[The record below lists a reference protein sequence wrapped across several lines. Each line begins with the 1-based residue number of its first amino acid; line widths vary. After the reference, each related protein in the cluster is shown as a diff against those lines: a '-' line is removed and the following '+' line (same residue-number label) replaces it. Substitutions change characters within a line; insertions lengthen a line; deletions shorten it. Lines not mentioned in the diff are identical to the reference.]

1 LKNRHIYRPG
11 YRNSYKAVFTTGLK
25 YYKMTKYS
33 TFLLSLLSAALL
45 FPSCNGG
52 DDTPKEV
59 MGYAPI
65 YQSDSSIAE
74 IRSDDPQPILE
85 GGKIYVRNKELY
97 QVEKGIGIHVLDITD
112 PAHPV
117 KKAFIHI
124 AGAQEIS
131 IKENLLYANNYNDLV
146 VINISDIKHVQLVNR
161 MKDVF
166 HITGGNVPPE
176 KGYFE
181 CVDASRGSVIGWQ
194 KKNLYSP
201 KCKF

>member
-1 LKNRHIYRPG
+1 
-11 YRNSYKAVFTTGLK
+11 
-25 YYKMTKYS
+25 MTKYS
-33 TFLLSLLSAALL
+33 TFLLSLLAAVIV
-45 FPSCNGG
+45 FASCNG
-52 DDTPKEV
+52 DNDTPKEV

-65 YQSDSSIAE
+65 YQSDSSITE
-74 IRSDDPQPILE
+74 IRSEDPQPILE

-97 QVEKGIGIHVLDITD
+97 QVEKGSGIHVLDITD
-112 PAHPV
+112 PANPV
-117 KKAFIHI
+117 KKAFIRI
-124 AGAQEIS
+124 AGAQEVS

-181 CVDASRGSVIGWQ
+181 CVDPGKGSVIGWQ